1 MFSSVLAQIP
11 NHQVTGTL
19 SKVAIYLSFQSSAS
33 VQGEYLKHKGWKDS
47 PGRKETNI
55 QWW

>member
-1 MFSSVLAQIP
+1 MFSSVIAQIP

-33 VQGEYLKHKGWKDS
+33 VQGEYLKHTG
-47 PGRKETNI
+47 
-55 QWW
+55 